1 LDRKTLFARVSNV
14 SYRVNILLDYCQT
27 ANADAKVRSIVEHD
41 SLKKHLSERMT
52 EREYLILDRI
62 SVYTRKFE
70 SEYIKDK
77 SMLKNCN
84 NECTPVKNE
93 WQLKHCLF
101 SNSSPILRIEKFA
114 DFRYWSIDH

>member
-1 LDRKTLFARVSNV
+1 MSAIALIFYSTIAKQLTPTLKLDL
-14 SYRVNILLDYCQT
+14 
-27 ANADAKVRSIVEHD
+27 VEHD